1 MCCDEGLA
9 AAFQL
14 LQHPRSM
21 PYPLHSSR
29 SSNRIGCFARHPGK
43 MAKMLDDPE
52 SPELDGLM
60 R

>member
-1 MCCDEGLA
+1 MCCGEGLA
-9 AAFQL
+9 ATFQL
-14 LQHPRSM
+14 LKHLQSM

-29 SSNRIGCFARHPGK
+29 SSNRIGCFARCPGK

-52 SPELDGLM
+52 SRELEGLM